1 MNAAAEDICRRFN
14 PFVWMLAGAP
24 ASARPIMLE
33 MFRQEMV
40 RQIRLDAQSDDPE
53 FHARCIC
60 KIIFRRVHEI
70 EAGQA
75 GRA

>member
-24 ASARPIMLE
+24 ESSRPIMLE
-33 MFRQEMV
+33 TFRQEMV
-40 RQIRLDAQSDDPE
+40 RQIRLDGQSDDPE
-53 FHARCIC
+53 FHATCIC
-60 KIIFRRVHEI
+60 KIISRRVYEI
-70 EAGQA
+70 EARES